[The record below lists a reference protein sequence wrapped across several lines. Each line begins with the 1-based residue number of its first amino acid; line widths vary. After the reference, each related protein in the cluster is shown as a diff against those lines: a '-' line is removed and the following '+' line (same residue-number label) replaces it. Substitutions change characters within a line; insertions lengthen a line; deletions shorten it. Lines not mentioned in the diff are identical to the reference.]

1 MKHNERF
8 QMKATFSKVVIYL
21 LATLWLVIT
30 LYPVIFLVQNS
41 LKSNSEFFSGN
52 AWDFPSALIFQNYM
66 KVIEQDFFR
75 FAGNS
80 LFTVGLSLLI
90 LAFFGSMAGFGLSR
104 IRFRFRNI
112 LYMLFVGGL
121 TIPIHITL
129 IPVYNITR
137 ILGIYDTLAAMIGP
151 FVAFNLPVTVFIFT
165 SFMGELPRSLEE
177 AAYIDGAKRFQVY
190 SKIILPMARPAVT
203 AIIILDAVV
212 LWNEFIFPLVLI
224 NSVKYRPLTLAL
236 WNFQGEFTAQIPVM
250 MASLVLAS
258 MPLFLIYAFT
268 RERLMEGMVIGAV
281 KG

>member
-1 MKHNERF
+1 MVHNILS
-8 QMKATFSKVVIYL
+8 KAVVKKTDIYL
-21 LATLWLVIT
+21 LATLWLIISI
-30 LYPVIFLVQNS
+30 YPVIFLLQNS

-52 AWDFPSALIFQNYM
+52 AWDLPSTLMFQNYM
-66 KVIEQDFFR
+66 QVIDQDFFR
-75 FAGNS
+75 YAANS
-80 LFTVGLSLLI
+80 LFTVGISLVI
-90 LAFFGSMAGFGLSR
+90 LVLVGSMAGFGLSR
-104 IRFRFRNI
+104 IRFKFRNL
-112 LYMLFVGGL
+112 LYLLFVGGL

-137 ILGIYDTLAAMIGP
+137 ILGIYDSLAALIGP
-151 FVAFNLPVTVFIFT
+151 FVAFNLPVTVFILT

-190 SKIILPMARPAVT
+190 WNIILPISRPAVT
-203 AIIILDAVV
+203 AVIILDAVV

-224 NSVKYRPLTLAL
+224 NSEKYRPLTLAL

-258 MPLFLIYAFT
+258 LRLFLIYAVA
-268 RERLMEGMVIGAV
+268 RERLIEGMVVGAV